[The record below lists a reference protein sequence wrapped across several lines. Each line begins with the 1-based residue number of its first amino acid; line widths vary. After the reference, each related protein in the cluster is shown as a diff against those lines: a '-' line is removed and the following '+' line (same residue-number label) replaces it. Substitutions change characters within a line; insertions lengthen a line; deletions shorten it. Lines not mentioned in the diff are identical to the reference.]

1 MLLGPLIPCTRDY
14 LFEEDILR
22 YLLTSLWE
30 RSKWDR
36 DRYGRQLYSELLS
49 IGDSAKSEKIN
60 QYLTI
65 IHSQIN

>member
-1 MLLGPLIPCTRDY
+1 MLLGPLIACTRDY

-22 YLLTSLWE
+22 YLLTSLCE

-36 DRYGRQLYSELLS
+36 DRQLYSELLS
-49 IGDSAKSEKIN
+49 IGDSAKSEKTI
-60 QYLTI
+60 QYLAI